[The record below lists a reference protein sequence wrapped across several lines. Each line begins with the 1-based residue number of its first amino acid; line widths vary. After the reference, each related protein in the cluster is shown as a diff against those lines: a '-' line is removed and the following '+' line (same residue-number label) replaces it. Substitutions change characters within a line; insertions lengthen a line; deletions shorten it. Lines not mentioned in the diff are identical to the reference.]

1 MSPRMP
7 KLGGMNLRRDF
18 THFRQALLVAAA
30 LAAFAAPAAAERS
43 LFAMDTG
50 TRDAKTKT
58 YAEQVEAQKVVV
70 AHSYGPNDCTPLRW
84 KGALRGVSQGAAK
97 LPWSVWLCGGG
108 LLSSKT
114 FLEQVRLPCL
124 PARCPSSP
132 FARPRTSTHPLLPG
146 RRSFTAAARR

>member
-1 MSPRMP
+1 MFFSSGII
-7 KLGGMNLRRDF
+7 GGYERIG
-18 THFRQALLVAAA
+18 LLVTPEEKASWHN
-30 LAAFAAPAAAERS
+30 LWMYVGYLCGVQEG
-43 LFAMDTG
+43 LL
-50 TRDAKTKT
+50 TKT

-70 AHSYGPNDCTPLRW
+70 AHSYGPNDCTPLLW